1 MVIYL
6 IISIEHATIPYG
18 SKVQP
23 CAAYDVR
30 SLFADGDIDLQ
41 E

>member
-1 MVIYL
+1 MGVYL

-18 SKVQP
+18 SKVHP
-23 CAAYDVR
+23 CTANDVR
-30 SLFADGDIDLQ
+30 SLFTNGDIDLQ